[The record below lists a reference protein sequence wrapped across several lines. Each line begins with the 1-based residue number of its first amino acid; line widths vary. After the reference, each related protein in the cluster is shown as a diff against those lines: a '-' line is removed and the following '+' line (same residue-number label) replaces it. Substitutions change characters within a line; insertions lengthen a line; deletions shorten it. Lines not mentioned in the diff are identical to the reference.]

1 MIGKMICQT
10 IRDLGGTAI
19 SVDIKDTADIKC
31 DISVFSAVLKLA
43 HIPVDILINNAVGN
57 QAPVESF
64 TAGWGNDLNVGL
76 TGAVNCIQIL
86 GKHLRENNGVILNM
100 GSDLSHIGPDQSLYP
115 EGFMKPL
122 SYSVVKHGIV
132 GLTRYFATL
141 WPNVRSN
148 CLCPGGVSVGQ
159 AFPKI
164 PMNRLA
170 RIEELSGPVAF
181 LVSPASSYMTGQCLT
196 VDGGRTII

>member
-10 IRDLGGTAI
+10 IRELGGTAI
-19 SVDIKDTADIKC
+19 SVDINGGDIQC
-31 DISVFSAVLKLA
+31 DISVFSDVLKLA
-43 HIPVDILINNAVGN
+43 HIPADILVNNAVGN
-57 QAPVESF
+57 QKPVESF
-64 TAGWGNDLNVGL
+64 SAGWVNDLAVGL

-86 GKHLRENNGVILNM
+86 GPHLKQNNGVILNI
-100 GSDLSHIGPDQSLYP
+100 GSDLSIIGPDQSLYP

-132 GLTRYFATL
+132 GITRYFATL

-148 CLCPGGVSVGQ
+148 CLCPGGVDVGQ
-159 AFPKI
+159 AHPKI
-164 PMNRLA
+164 PIGRLA
-170 RIEELSGPVAF
+170 KIDELAGPVAF
-181 LVSPASSYMTGQCLT
+181 LVSPASSYVTGSCLM